1 MNEYAW
7 ELWRHRACTY
17 NQRSE
22 MEQCCNWY
30 LRKCALCWGSINR
43 VYRWGSRVC
52 NSVCKSIRYHHIGG
66 VPPTLPHATTIYFTA
81 RKNSTMMCYC
91 AGFEF
96 NSNILT
102 VATALT
108 IPNTT
113 WALLNKEQ
121 CHTLAHLMLQRSLWF
136 HTLSWIPTEMSM
148 DNLETL

>member
-1 MNEYAW
+1 MPGNCEGIEHVRTSRGQKWSNAATDIL
-7 ELWRHRACTY
+7 ESVH
-17 NQRSE
+17 
-22 MEQCCNWY
+22 
-30 LRKCALCWGSINR
+30 CAGGSINR

-136 HTLSWIPTEMSM
+136 HTLS
-148 DNLETL
+148 